1 MHLYNISFLLGN
13 SHFICGIYFI
23 TFENIIQ
30 LLMAKMQALQSP
42 GYQPDNLYSNIKK
55 FDQKEL
61 EIVSKYKGT
70 FNEHLF
76 VVS

>member
-1 MHLYNISFLLGN
+1 
-13 SHFICGIYFI
+13 
-23 TFENIIQ
+23 
-30 LLMAKMQALQSP
+30 MAKMQALQSP